1 MRKLP
6 GWRIV
11 LPGLLLAF
19 SILLVS
25 CGSDNQNDQNRQPLR
40 LILRF
45 DTGYVDEPYNTTLTA
60 DGGIR
65 PYKFSLEG
73 NLPKG
78 LSYNSGRISGT
89 PQERGT
95 FELIISV
102 EDANLSN
109 RTQKITLT
117 IGETPPPRLDQV
129 FPLAEVSDP
138 FPYLFRVRDR
148 EARGF
153 QVQIPLKDLKTTLD
167 SFKAD
172 ASVLYVLRYN
182 EEKGLVDIDA
192 AFTGPR
198 KDLEAFRFT
207 ATPLPDKKVRPEVSF
222 RETKVAFYDKNGKLA
237 GNAQAIERTA
247 SEGRYKFSDLE
258 AIARNWGRR
267 LTPATPST
275 TAPTAPQA
283 PANNPPQGQAG
294 DQGSPTAP
302 TENQK
307 ADTTQE
313 DSPAEPPTPSTEQT
327 PPSPPAQP
335 PQPGQAQPP
344 QPGPAQP
351 PQPEPAQPA
360 GTPAAQPPGQPAPAP
375 SPAAQKLEGDL
386 NGDGVV
392 DQKDLDLLRSS
403 YAWASVSTG
412 QATPPTNQPRTPPPP
427 GGTPP
432 GSSTSGSGS
441 SDANPEEENP
451 DNSEGK

>member
-1 MRKLP
+1 MRKLS
-6 GWRIV
+6 GWRFV
-11 LPGLLLAF
+11 LPGLLLVL
-19 SILLVS
+19 SILFAS

-40 LILRF
+40 LTLRF

-89 PQERGT
+89 PQEKGS
-95 FELIISV
+95 FELIVSV

-109 RTQKITLT
+109 RTQKVTLT

-153 QVQIPLKDLKTTLD
+153 QAQIPLKDLKTTLD

-172 ASVLYVLRYN
+172 ANVLYVLRYD

-192 AFTGPR
+192 AFTSPR
-198 KDLEAFRFT
+198 KDFEVFRFT
-207 ATPLPDKKVRPEVSF
+207 ATPLPDKKVRPEGSF
-222 RETKVAFYDKNGKLA
+222 RETKVAFYDKNSKLA
-237 GNAQAIERTA
+237 GNAQAIERVSTQ
-247 SEGRYKFSDLE
+247 GRYRYSDLE

-267 LTPATPST
+267 LTPAT
-275 TAPTAPQA
+275 TAPQAPAANPPQA

-294 DQGSPTAP
+294 AQATPPAPPEDQAANPPGATENTSPT
-302 TENQK
+302 
-307 ADTTQE
+307 
-313 DSPAEPPTPSTEQT
+313 EPT
-327 PPSPPAQP
+327 PPSPTQP

-344 QPGPAQP
+344 QPEQAQP
-351 PQPEPAQPA
+351 TPPPTQPGPTSPPQGQTSPVP
-360 GTPAAQPPGQPAPAP
+360 TPAAPTLE
-375 SPAAQKLEGDL
+375 AQKLEGDL
-386 NGDGVV
+386 NSDGVV

-403 YAWASVSTG
+403 YAWAGVSAG
-412 QATPPTNQPRTPPPP
+412 QTPPPTNQRTPTPPP
-427 GGTPP
+427 GGGAP
-432 GSSTSGSGS
+432 GSGSGNS
-441 SDANPEEENP
+441 NPTDEENP